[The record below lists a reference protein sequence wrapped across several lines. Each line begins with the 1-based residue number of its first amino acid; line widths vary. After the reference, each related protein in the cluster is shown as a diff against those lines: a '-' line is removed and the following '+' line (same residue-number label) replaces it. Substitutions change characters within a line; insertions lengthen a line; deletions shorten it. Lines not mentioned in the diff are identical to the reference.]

1 MVRLVKWFLNL
12 FKRTEEV
19 RKFEGLPSDN
29 IWVCHK
35 CAAWNGPYRMYCGKC
50 KIKVNE

>member
-12 FKRTEEV
+12 FKKTEYG

-29 IWVCHK
+29 IWVCPN
-35 CAAWNGPYRMYCGKC
+35 CAGWNSPWRMYCGKC
-50 KIKVNE
+50 KTKVDE